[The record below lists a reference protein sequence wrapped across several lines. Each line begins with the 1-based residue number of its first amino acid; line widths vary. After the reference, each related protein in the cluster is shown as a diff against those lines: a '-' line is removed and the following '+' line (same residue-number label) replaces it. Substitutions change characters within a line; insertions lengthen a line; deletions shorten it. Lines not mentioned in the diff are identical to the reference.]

1 METLSIFLDIPNK
14 FWDKNI
20 MDLIHGIQMQL
31 GSGEFISVAK
41 EIAAVLSLI
50 YLSVKAYS
58 MILGE
63 GRLDIMQLF
72 RPFLITLVIVNFGL
86 YASIAGSIGNAAAAT
101 EQGLFEANAS
111 HMDDLMFT
119 KDSLTTAFWTRV
131 LDSTSQIRNQLSEQ
145 DNANSDAV
153 IDAGDPNWLVGG
165 ISKAV
170 AHAQNSISSYI
181 TIYEQLAWAK
191 LSMWLQG
198 LIESIALSIF
208 KGVAYCLFFIQM
220 ILMHLLLILGPVSFA
235 LSIVGAFRDSWV
247 QWTARY
253 IAVSFYTAIGMIVLN
268 MAILIISYGLYQE
281 ISRMQQIIANAIGP
295 DFYQS
300 VMHTDNFLGYLL
312 IGLLVAIGGIIT
324 VPAVSGWIVGG
335 GGSGGTVMHGT
346 GIAAGKLG
354 GKAAT
359 SVAASKI
366 NAVRGGIKST
376 RNL

>member
-86 YASIAGSIGNAAAAT
+86 YASIAGSLGNAAAAT
-101 EQGLFEANAS
+101 EQGLFEANAN
-111 HMDDLMFT
+111 HMDDLMFS
-119 KDSLTTAFWTRV
+119 KDSLSTTFWTRV

-145 DNANSDAV
+145 NNANSDAV

-165 ISKAV
+165 ISKTV
-170 AHAQNSISSYI
+170 AHAQNSIVSYI

-220 ILMHLLLILGPVSFA
+220 ILMHILLILGPISFA

-268 MAILIISYGLYQE
+268 MAILIISYGMQQE
-281 ISRMQQIIANAIGP
+281 ISRMQQILDKALGT
-295 DFYQS
+295 DFYKS
-300 VMHTDNFLGYLL
+300 VIHIDNFLGYLL
-312 IGLLVAIGGIIT
+312 IGLLVAIGGIMT

-335 GGSGGTVMHGT
+335 GGSGGSVMHGT
-346 GIAAGKLG
+346 GVAGAKLG
-354 GKAAT
+354 GKL
-359 SVAASKI
+359 ASGVTAGKI
-366 NAVRGGIKST
+366 NAVRSGFKTT
-376 RNL
+376 RNS

>member
-14 FWDKNI
+14 FWDQNI
-20 MDLIHGIQMQL
+20 MDLIHGIQIQL
-31 GSGEFISVAK
+31 GSGEFISIAK

-63 GRLDIMQLF
+63 GRLEIMQLF
-72 RPFLITLVIVNFGL
+72 RPFVITLVIVNFGL
-86 YASIAGSIGNAAAAT
+86 YANIAGSLGNAAAAT
-101 EQGLFEANAS
+101 EEGLFQANAS

-119 KDSLTTAFWTRV
+119 KDSLSTTFWTRV

-145 DNANSDAV
+145 DNANSDKV
-153 IDAGDPNWLVGG
+153 IDAGDPNWIVGG
-165 ISKAV
+165 VSKAV
-170 AHAQNSISSYI
+170 AHAQNAIGSYI

-191 LSMWLQG
+191 LSMWLQS
-198 LIESIALSIF
+198 LIESIAFSIF

-220 ILMHLLLILGPVSFA
+220 ILMHILLIIGPISFA
-235 LSIVGAFRDSWV
+235 LSIIGAFRDSWV

-268 MAILIISYGLYQE
+268 MAILIISYGMQQE
-281 ISRMQQIIANAIGP
+281 ISRMQQILDNALGT

-300 VMHTDNFLGYLL
+300 VIHIDNFLGYLL
-312 IGLLVAIGGIIT
+312 IGLLVAIGGIMT

-335 GGSGGTVMHGT
+335 GGSAGSVMHGT
-346 GIAAGKLG
+346 GVASAKLG
-354 GKAAT
+354 GRLA
-359 SVAASKI
+359 SGVASGKI
-366 NAVRGGIKST
+366 NAVRSGFKPT